1 MRKTL
6 AALMGLATI
15 GLAATSAQAAPP
27 IWQISDEDTQITIF
41 GSIHI
46 LPEGTQWRTPLFED
60 ILDQADFVY
69 FETDLGAAPADDI
82 MLNMLRTAVNDLGKR
97 LHHYLDNDQRKR
109 VEAAA
114 AEAKIP
120 FTTLEQFKPAAVA
133 GMIEMFALKHAG
145 FFDEV
150 GVDAALYSE
159 LGSERRRYLETMEFQ
174 MQLIADMADE
184 ITTMPIEEQ
193 VGMLMTTVEAK
204 GGPVGQMQ
212 SMVDAWLSGDDDD
225 TVAEMVKQFGDA
237 QTDFSGKIFDER
249 NYAWRDTLMAL
260 MEEEA
265 GNFLVVGGYGHMV
278 GEIGLPTLLEAEGF
292 KVERVQ

>member
-1 MRKTL
+1 MRKML
-6 AALMGLATI
+6 AALLGAATMAMA
-15 GLAATSAQAAPP
+15 GTSAQAAPP
-27 IWQISDEDTQITIF
+27 IWQIRDDDTTITLF

-60 ILDQADFVY
+60 ILDQADYVY
-69 FETDLGAAPADDI
+69 FETDLGATPADDVV
-82 MLNMLRTAVNDLGKR
+82 LTMLRTAVNDLGKR
-97 LHHYLDNDQRKR
+97 LHHFLDEDQRKS

-145 FFDEV
+145 YFNEA
-150 GVDAALYSE
+150 GVDASLYSE
-159 LGSERRRYLETMEFQ
+159 LTSERRRYLESMEFQ

-184 ITTMPIEEQ
+184 ITTMPIDEQ
-193 VGMLMTTVEAK
+193 VGMLMTTVEAE
-204 GGPVGQMQ
+204 GGPVGQIRA
-212 SMVDAWLSGDDDD
+212 MVDAWLSGDDDD
-225 TVAEMVKQFGDA
+225 RVAAMIKEFGDA
-237 QTDFSGKIFDER
+237 QTDFSGKVFDER
-249 NYAWRDTLMAL
+249 NYAWRDTLLAL

-265 GNFLVVGGYGHMV
+265 GHFLVVGGYGHMV